1 MQLQLY
7 KSKSAAWSTSYFLP
21 RTSFFLL
28 RISFFVF
35 LISCLL
41 LPSSSAKAQLPAA
54 ELVKKVKAKMDRV
67 NDYVATGKMKT
78 DVVFIK
84 APVSNVKAYY
94 KRPDRFQVK
103 RDGGISLL
111 PKGGVSINVS
121 SLLLTEDY
129 TAIDAGTGTVDNI
142 PVRIIKLLPLNET
155 SEVVLTT
162 MYIDEKALLI
172 RKAST
177 TTKDNGTYDMQMAF
191 SKYADWGL
199 PDKVIFSFNTK
210 DYKLP
215 KGVTLEYD
223 DGSKKPELPKNKKG
237 KVEITYSSYVIN
249 KGVSEDMLK

>member
-1 MQLQLY
+1 MSHRFYILRIPYFVLLI
-7 KSKSAAWSTSYFLP
+7 SSLVLCTSAAS
-21 RTSFFLL
+21 
-28 RISFFVF
+28 
-35 LISCLL
+35 
-41 LPSSSAKAQLPAA
+41 AQLPALD
-54 ELVKKVKAKMDRV
+54 LVKKVKAKLDKV
-67 NDYVATGKMKT
+67 NDYTATGKMKT

-84 APVSNVKAYY
+84 APISNIKAYY
-94 KRPDRFQVK
+94 KKPNKFQVK

-111 PKGGVSINVS
+111 PKGGVSINIS

-129 TAIDAGTGTVDNI
+129 TAIDAGNGTIDNT
-142 PVRIIKLLPLNET
+142 PVRIIKLLPLNEN
-155 SEVVLTT
+155 SDVVLTT

-177 TTKDNGTYDMQMAF
+177 TTKDNGTYDMQMNF
-191 SKYADWGL
+191 GKYADWGL

-223 DGSKKPELPKNKKG
+223 DGSKKQELPKNKKG

-249 KGVSEDMLK
+249 KGVSEAMLK

>member
-1 MQLQLY
+1 MQSQFN
-7 KSKSAAWSTSYFLP
+7 KRESAKWSTSYLVP
-21 RTSFFLL
+21 RTC
-28 RISFFVF
+28 FFVLLIAYF
-35 LISCLL
+35 LH
-41 LPSSSAKAQLPAA
+41 PASSFAQLPALD
-54 ELVKKVKAKMDRV
+54 LVKKVKAKLDKV
-67 NDYVATGKMKT
+67 NDYTATGKMKT

-84 APVSNVKAYY
+84 APISNIKAYY
-94 KRPDRFQVK
+94 KKPNKFQVK

-111 PKGGVSINVS
+111 PKGGVSINIS

-129 TAIDAGTGTVDNI
+129 TAIDAGNGTIDNT
-142 PVRIIKLLPLNET
+142 PVRIIKLLPLNEN
-155 SEVVLTT
+155 SDVVLTT

-177 TTKDNGTYDMQMAF
+177 TTKDNGTYDMQMNF
-191 SKYADWGL
+191 GRYADWGL

-223 DGSKKPELPKNKKG
+223 DGSKKQELPKNKKG

>member
-1 MQLQLY
+1 MQSQFN
-7 KSKSAAWSTSYFLP
+7 KRKSAKWSTSYFVS
-21 RTSFFLL
+21 RTC
-28 RISFFVF
+28 FFVL
-35 LISCLL
+35 LISYFLY
-41 LPSSSAKAQLPAA
+41 PASSFAQLPALD
-54 ELVKKVKAKMDRV
+54 LVKKVKAKLDKV
-67 NDYVATGKMKT
+67 NDYTATGKMKT

-84 APVSNVKAYY
+84 APISNIKAYY
-94 KRPDRFQVK
+94 KKPNKFQVK

-111 PKGGVSINVS
+111 PKGGVSINIS

-129 TAIDAGTGTVDNI
+129 TAIDAGNGTIDNT
-142 PVRIIKLLPLNET
+142 PVRIIKLLPLNEN
-155 SEVVLTT
+155 SDVVLTT

-177 TTKDNGTYDMQMAF
+177 TTKDNGTYDMQMNF
-191 SKYADWGL
+191 GRYADWGL

-223 DGSKKPELPKNKKG
+223 DGSKKQELPKNKKG

-249 KGVSEDMLK
+249 KGVSENMLK